1 MAVARSEGS
10 GKVKEDWS
18 SRQKGGDLYLEY
30 RTVQHMRLQSWVM
43 GRTKQ
48 AALLNG

>member
-1 MAVARSEGS
+1 MGFTRSEGR

-30 RTVQHMRLQSWVM
+30 KTV
-43 GRTKQ
+43 
-48 AALLNG
+48 